1 MFIKYARGMVYW
13 ADIPRYENNPNVQS
27 GMRPC
32 IIVSNDIGNQFSKV
46 VTVVPCTTNTDRNP
60 EQVTHMILKLGRDED
75 SLVLC
80 ENIMTINKDL
90 LKGFMGMLGEDL
102 IDELNQALSATL
114 GLVKVAEPKIKI
126 IGKTEEPKEEIV
138 KKPKEKPK
146 EENKICRGPRISDPK
161 EMLSFLSYLK
171 SHSRK
176 EAMVRYEI
184 PNEGAVTQRALYYR
198 KKLKMK

>member
-13 ADIPRYENNPNVQS
+13 ADIPKYENNPNVQS

-32 IIVSNDIGNQFSKV
+32 IIVSNNIGNQFSKL
-46 VTVVPCTTNTDRNP
+46 VTVVPCTTNTDKNP
-60 EQVTHMILKLGRDED
+60 EQITHMRLKLGREEE

-90 LKGFMGMLGEDL
+90 LKGFMGMLDEDL
-102 IDELNQALSATL
+102 IRELNQALSATL
-114 GLVKVAEPKIKI
+114 GLIEIAEPKIKI
-126 IGKTEEPKEEIV
+126 IGKTEEPKEE
-138 KKPKEKPK
+138 PKEKPK
-146 EENKICRGPRISDPK
+146 EKNKICRGPRISDPK
-161 EMLSFLSYLK
+161 EMLSFLSYIQ

-176 EAMVRYEI
+176 EAMAKYEI

>member
-1 MFIKYARGMVYW
+1 MFTKYARGMVYW

-114 GLVKVAEPKIKI
+114 GLVKVVEPKIKI
-126 IGKTEEPKEEIV
+126 IEKTKEEKSEE
-138 KKPKEKPK
+138 KKKM
-146 EENKICRGPRISDPK
+146 NRGRKVSGPT
-161 EMLSFLSYLK
+161 EMQKFLSYAK
-171 SHSRK
+171 THTRK
-176 EAMVRYEI
+176 EVMAEYGI
-184 PNEGAVTQRALYYR
+184 PSEMAVTRRISYYR
-198 KKLKMK
+198 RKLKINYKMEAGR

>member
-1 MFIKYARGMVYW
+1 MFTKYGRGMVYW

-90 LKGFMGMLGEDL
+90 LKGFMGMLGPDL
-102 IDELNQALSATL
+102 ITELNKALSATL
-114 GLVKVAEPKIKI
+114 GLVEVAEPKIKI
-126 IGKTEEPKEEIV
+126 IEKTPEEKLEE
-138 KKPKEKPK
+138 KKKA
-146 EENKICRGPRISDPK
+146 NRGRKVSGPT
-161 EMLSFLSYLK
+161 EMQKFLAYAK
-171 SHSRK
+171 SHSK
-176 EAMVRYEI
+176 LEVMAEYGI
-184 PNEGAVTQRALYYR
+184 PSEMAVTQRISYYR
-198 KKLKMK
+198 RKLKMEAGQ

>member
-1 MFIKYARGMVYW
+1 MFTKYGRGMVYW

-80 ENIMTINKDL
+80 ENIMTINKEL
-90 LKGFMGMLGEDL
+90 LKGFMGMLGPDL
-102 IDELNQALSATL
+102 ITELNKALSATL
-114 GLVKVAEPKIKI
+114 GLVEVAEPKIKI
-126 IGKTEEPKEEIV
+126 IEKTPEERLEE
-138 KKPKEKPK
+138 KKKM
-146 EENKICRGPRISDPK
+146 NRGRKVSGPT
-161 EMLSFLSYLK
+161 EMQKFLAYAK
-171 SHSRK
+171 SHSK
-176 EAMVRYEI
+176 QEVMAEYGI
-184 PNEGAVTQRALYYR
+184 PSEMAVTQRINYYR
-198 KKLKMK
+198 RKLKMEAGQ

>member
-1 MFIKYARGMVYW
+1 MFTKYGRGMVYW

-60 EQVTHMILKLGRDED
+60 EQATHMILKLGRDED

-80 ENIMTINKDL
+80 ENIMTVNKDL

-102 IDELNQALSATL
+102 IAELNQALLATL
-114 GLVKVAEPKIKI
+114 GLIEVAEPKIKVI
-126 IGKTEEPKEEIV
+126 EKSKEEKLEE
-138 KKPKEKPK
+138 KKKV
-146 EENKICRGPRISDPK
+146 NRGRKVSGPTEMQKFLNYAKTHDKQEVMAEYGIPTEMAVSQRIS
-161 EMLSFLSYLK
+161 
-171 SHSRK
+171 
-176 EAMVRYEI
+176 
-184 PNEGAVTQRALYYR
+184 YYR
-198 KKLKMK
+198 RKLGIKV

>member
-1 MFIKYARGMVYW
+1 MFTKYGRGMVYW

-90 LKGFMGMLGEDL
+90 LKGFMGMLGPDL
-102 IDELNQALSATL
+102 ITELNKALSATL
-114 GLVKVAEPKIKI
+114 GLVEVAEPKIKI
-126 IGKTEEPKEEIV
+126 IEKTPEE
-138 KKPKEKPK
+138 KKRA
-146 EENKICRGPRISDPK
+146 NRGRRVSGPT
-161 EMLSFLSYLK
+161 EMQKFLAYAK
-171 SHSRK
+171 SHSK
-176 EAMVRYEI
+176 PEVMAEYGIPSEI
-184 PNEGAVTQRALYYR
+184 AVTQRISYYR
-198 KKLKMK
+198 RKLKMEAGQ